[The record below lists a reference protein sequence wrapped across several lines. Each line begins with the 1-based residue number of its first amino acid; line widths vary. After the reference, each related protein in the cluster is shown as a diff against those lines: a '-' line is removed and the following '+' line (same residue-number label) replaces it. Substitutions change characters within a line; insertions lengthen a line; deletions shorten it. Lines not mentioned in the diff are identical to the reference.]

1 MRIALYHAARA
12 LVVAAALTPAV
23 QAQPPARPYLQG
35 SSSVVPI
42 RGARPLALTTI
53 RVQTSVAVPDG
64 GTATLGGYSGSS
76 DGRSELGAPL
86 LGKGPIT
93 GRGFRNGGYGRTRV
107 SGRVSVR
114 VRIINLREEEYRQ
127 TGFRS
132 P

>member
-1 MRIALYHAARA
+1 MRIAFAHAAA
-12 LVVAAALTPAV
+12 VLAVVAVLTPAV

-35 SSSVVPI
+35 SSTVRPVRSV
-42 RGARPLALTTI
+42 RPALFTSI
-53 RVQTSVAVPDG
+53 RVQSSVTVPDG

-76 DGRSELGAPL
+76 DGRSELGAPF
-86 LGKGPIT
+86 G
-93 GRGFRNGGYGRTRV
+93 GRGLRNLGYGRSRV